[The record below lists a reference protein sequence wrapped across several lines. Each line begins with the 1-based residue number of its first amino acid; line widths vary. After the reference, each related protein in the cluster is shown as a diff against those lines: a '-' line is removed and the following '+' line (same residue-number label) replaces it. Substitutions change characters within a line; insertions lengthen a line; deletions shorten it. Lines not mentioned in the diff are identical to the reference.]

1 VTSSACVIP
10 IHIFNFF
17 FLFFFKKKIVCFET
31 VANKKILTPRSE
43 NEWLN
48 GLHLIFNSEIIINFE
63 DHK

>member
-1 VTSSACVIP
+1 
-10 IHIFNFF
+10 
-17 FLFFFKKKIVCFET
+17 VCFET
-31 VANKKILTPRSE
+31 VAKKKKMLTPRSE